1 VAYLSTLAGIVLLI
15 IGGEGLVRGSVALA
29 RRLGI
34 SPLVIGVTL
43 VGFGTSVPEL
53 VVSLDSALGGSPG
66 IAIGNVI
73 GTNVANVLLIL
84 GGAAVLTPIV
94 VQRRALRRDGAVLV
108 GATFLLVIAVFIGS
122 IDRWMGLLWFGA
134 LATYLFLTTRAERR
148 RSRASLAAEAGEE
161 AIQTVR
167 TMRPLTAAL
176 LAVTGIASIVFGAQ
190 LLVDGAVEIARQVGL
205 SEEVIGLTLV
215 AIGTSL
221 PELATTIVAT
231 FRREVDIAFGNI
243 LGSCIF
249 NILGIL
255 GITAIFSPLPIA
267 PEILSFDIWVL
278 TATTLVLV
286 IFAATGW
293 RLTRA
298 EGGVLL
304 AGYGVYIAVQLSA
317 PIRSALGLP

>member
-1 VAYLSTLAGIVLLI
+1 LAYLSTLAGIVLLI